1 MSTTYSP
8 RVWVND
14 WKRLLE
20 KPENLFF
27 VKDIPNIAEYLSE
40 STKMRKCLGKYEKK
54 IVKTLKNKIR
64 ENGPDKKIIDK
75 CQDGLLEEILEC
87 LQEENV
93 DCVRLHDALVK
104 VNRLL
109 SSNILFDKIK
119 EILKDAFTNED
130 GEQAQYAVYLLVRS
144 QLNQISLKH
153 LKELETL
160 PRKIFAKVFFTMHQ
174 DKITRSILELDPIK
188 PAEDDFLS
196 IIVDIMHSENAKLHN
211 SNIDFLAKVFHTDP
225 YFERETYSVSQ
236 KILQNLKNSQE
247 LDTYFSHMGKPN
259 TQSFS
264 DFLKTNNT
272 IKEEFDELIN
282 GHVFALVYSLLVHYL
297 VTDRFFKGHSKYS
310 DSKLCKLISEQMQ
323 KIIYEGRGT
332 NFQSNFLYPISD
344 SAVFTFIRKFS
355 EYYSQTIEL
364 KERSKCLDKITGI
377 FADRVLAV
385 KQKQKNSNTSD
396 LENFSNDFQLK
407 IQLRQTLNG
416 FIENNMKDILQH
428 IQIFEQT
435 QLDQNF
441 KDELLESQIK
451 EIFQILPSEYYFYS
465 LPDQVSADI
474 MIRLIDGFID
484 ELKKPS
490 TKYRIFFLISDLDLD
505 GSVARLGSVVMYDPR
520 RWDFGEGD
528 GFDDSYKLNALAD
541 LEFSSEF
548 YKYDECKIDEKTYEL
563 KRNSARAFVDV
574 ESVDPQK
581 AKLEA
586 INMVRNAMDPL
597 VFMFSK
603 KGFRPEI
610 PTLCVVLDKDSNHK
624 GQSWWRKTDTVENK
638 LKISDE
644 ETSYLRNADK
654 LLQDKTKFKEPL
666 LRSLTWFQKG
676 YWEHIPHHKFVSYW
690 IALEQVI
697 MSLTSESKKKPTLL
711 EIIPKIAITW
721 RETPQSYFINMLS
734 KRIFETIDN
743 DCTLQSK
750 IEAVDEF
757 KCWKKNRFIL
767 LENIQKLEEI
777 SNGSLSTLLDQIK
790 EYFTDEAICSIWN
803 SVDSIREMEKF
814 KIAFLYAKRNSIF
827 HEGVT
832 DSALTE
838 IFTFTL
844 ENLLVVIL
852 YRIWPMYEEED
863 INSII
868 NELERPWAGPRQ
880 NGTDQI

>member
-1 MSTTYSP
+1 MSTAYST
-8 RVWVND
+8 RGWVYE

-20 KPENLFF
+20 QPENLFF
-27 VKDIPNIAEYLSE
+27 VKDIPNMAEYLSE
-40 STKMRKCLGKYEKK
+40 PTKMHRHLGGYEKE
-54 IVKTLKNKIR
+54 IAGALESKIR

-75 CQDGLLEEILEC
+75 CQNGLLEEILEC
-87 LQEENV
+87 LQEKNV
-93 DCVRLHDALVK
+93 DCARLHKALVK
-104 VNRLL
+104 VNPLL
-109 SSNILFDKIK
+109 SSNVLFDKVK
-119 EILKDAFTNED
+119 EILRDTLTNED
-130 GEQAQYAVYLLVRS
+130 GEQAQYAVYLLARS
-144 QLNQISLKH
+144 QLDQISLKH
-153 LKELETL
+153 LKKLETL
-160 PRKIFAKVFFTMHQ
+160 PKEIFAKVFFTMHQ
-174 DKITRSILELDPIK
+174 DMITRSILELDSIK

-196 IIVDIMHSENAKLHN
+196 IIVDIVHSENAKLYN
-211 SNIDFLAKVFHTDP
+211 SNIGDFLIELFHTDP

-247 LDTYFSHMGKPN
+247 FDTYFSHMDKPN

-272 IKEEFDELIN
+272 VKKEFDELIN

-297 VTDRFFKGHSKYS
+297 VTDRLFKNHSKYS

-323 KIIYEGRGT
+323 KIIYEGEDT
-332 NFQSNFLYPISD
+332 DFQNNFLHPIST
-344 SAVFTFIRKFS
+344 SAVFKFIRKFS

-364 KERSKCLDKITGI
+364 KERSKWLDKITDV
-377 FADRVLAV
+377 FADKILAV

-407 IQLRQTLNG
+407 TQLRRTLNG
-416 FIENNMKDILQH
+416 FIENNIKDILQH
-428 IQIFEQT
+428 IQTFEQT

-451 EIFQILPSEYYFYS
+451 DIFQTLPSEYYFYS
-465 LPDQVSADI
+465 LPDQVSVDI
-474 MIRLIDGFID
+474 MIKLIDGFID

-520 RWDFGEGD
+520 RWDFGEGN
-528 GFDDSYKLNALAD
+528 GFDGSYKLNALAD
-541 LEFSSEF
+541 REFSSEF
-548 YKYDECKIDEKTYEL
+548 DKYDEYKIDKKTYEL

-624 GQSWWRKTDTVENK
+624 GRYWWRETDNVESK

-644 ETSYLRNADK
+644 EASDLRNIDK
-654 LLQDKTKFKEPL
+654 LLQNRTKFKGPL

-697 MSLTSESKKKPTLL
+697 KSLTGESNIKWILLKK
-711 EIIPKIAITW
+711 IPKISITW
-721 RETPQSYFINMLS
+721 RETPKSYPVSMLS

-757 KCWKKNRFIL
+757 TCWKKNRFIL

-790 EYFTDEAICSIWN
+790 EYFTDEAIHYMRS
-803 SVDSIREMEKF
+803 SVDSIRDTEKF

-832 DSALTE
+832 ESALTE

-844 ENLLVVIL
+844 ENLLVVVL
-852 YRIWPMYEEED
+852 YRIWSRYDEED

-868 NELERPWAGPRQ
+868 NEWERPMGLI
-880 NGTDQI
+880 TLE

>member
-1 MSTTYSP
+1 MSAAYST
-8 RVWVND
+8 RVWVYD
-14 WKRLLE
+14 WKILLE
-20 KPENLFF
+20 KPESLFF
-27 VKDIPNIAEYLSE
+27 VKDIPNMAEYLSE
-40 STKMRKCLGKYEKK
+40 ATKMCKYLGGYEKE
-54 IVKTLKNKIR
+54 IAEALESKIR
-64 ENGPDKKIIDK
+64 ENGPDRKIINR

-87 LQEENV
+87 LQEKNV
-93 DCVRLHDALVK
+93 DCAKLHNVLAK

-109 SSNILFDKIK
+109 SSDILFDNIK
-119 EILKDAFTNED
+119 EILRDAFINRDE
-130 GEQAQYAVYLLVRS
+130 EQAQYAVYLLARS
-144 QLNQISLKH
+144 QLDQISLRH
-153 LKELETL
+153 LKELKIL

-174 DKITRSILELDPIK
+174 DKITRSILELDSIK
-188 PAEDDFLS
+188 PAEDDFLA
-196 IIVDIMHSENAKLHN
+196 IIVDIVHSENAKLYN
-211 SNIDFLAKVFHTDP
+211 SNIGDFLAKLFYTDL

-247 LDTYFSHMGKPN
+247 FDTYFSHMGKPN
-259 TQSFS
+259 TQRFS
-264 DFLKTNNT
+264 DFLKTNST
-272 IKEEFDELIN
+272 VKKEFDKLIN
-282 GHVFALVYSLLVHYL
+282 GHVFALVYSLLVHYI
-297 VTDRFFKGHSKYS
+297 VTDKLFKGHNKYS
-310 DSKLCKLISEQMQ
+310 DSNLCKLISEQMQ
-323 KIIYEGRGT
+323 KMIYGGSGA
-332 NFQSNFLYPISD
+332 NFQSNFLYSVSE

-364 KERSKCLDKITGI
+364 KERSKCLDKITDI
-377 FADRVLAV
+377 FASRILAV
-385 KQKQKNSNTSD
+385 KQKRKNSNTPD

-428 IQIFEQT
+428 IQISEQT

-441 KDELLESQIK
+441 KDELLGSQVK
-451 EIFQILPSEYYFYS
+451 EIFQILPPKYLFHS

-484 ELKKPS
+484 DLKKPS
-490 TKYRIFFLISDLDLD
+490 TKYRIFFLISDLDLYENI
-505 GSVARLGSVVMYDPR
+505 ARLGSVVMYDPR
-520 RWDFGEGD
+520 RWDFGEGN
-528 GFDDSYKLNALAD
+528 GFDGSYKLNALAD
-541 LEFSSEF
+541 REFSSEF
-548 YKYDECKIDEKTYEL
+548 DKYDEYKIDKKTYEL

-586 INMVRNAMDPL
+586 INMVRNAMGPL
-597 VFMFSK
+597 AFMFSK

-610 PTLCVVLDKDSNHK
+610 PTLCVMLDKDLNRK
-624 GQSWWRKTDTVENK
+624 RQSWWRKTDTVENI

-697 MSLTSESKKKPTLL
+697 MSLTGESNIKWTLL
-711 EIIPKIAITW
+711 EKIPKIAITW
-721 RETPQSYFINMLS
+721 RETPESYPISMFS

-750 IEAVDEF
+750 IDAVDEF
-757 KCWKKNRFIL
+757 RCWKKNRFIL

-777 SNGSLSTLLDQIK
+777 SNGSLSVRLDQIK
-790 EYFTDEAICSIWN
+790 EYFTGEAIHYMRN
-803 SVDSIREMEKF
+803 SVDSMREMEKF

-852 YRIWPMYEEED
+852 YRIWPMYGEKD

-868 NELERPWAGPRQ
+868 NELERPWAEPR
-880 NGTDQI
+880 